1 MTTGSTMTIEKE
13 ALPVA
18 TVEHHLPATMIPN
31 AIRCHHC
38 FGLSHMD
45 VEERL
50 TGGEIAVR
58 YVCPDC
64 RAYSIRHYQDNES

>member
-1 MTTGSTMTIEKE
+1 MTTGSTTTIETEK
-13 ALPVA
+13 
-18 TVEHHLPATMIPN
+18 LPAANAEHQLPAALIPN

-45 VEERL
+45 VEQRL
-50 TGGEIAVR
+50 NGGEIAVR

-64 RAYSIRHYQDNES
+64 RAYSIRHYKDNDR